1 MAINIRGEIGWDVLA
16 RDIERQLNFASGDIE
31 IVIDSPGGSVFEGIS
46 IADAIRNYKKGN
58 VTVKVIFAASMATY
72 ISMFGQKLVFNAD
85 SSFMIHN
92 PSTIA
97 WGDYREMESCHSLLH
112 KLTDMFRKQYSSF
125 TGKSY
130 EDIKDAMDAETWY
143 IGKDDLMMWGD
154 VLEPDKDV
162 TLDPEIIKACASE
175 KITKLNAKMT
185 NDYVKADLEKVA
197 KMLVLPSSINMSSSN
212 NNSTRLKRQ
221 EEKMDLNE
229 LKSKYP
235 DLYNQVKNEGYQDGL
250 KAGVDTERKRVQD
263 HMQFADIDSAK
274 DLVND
279 AIKDGTPFADMFA
292 KYTRLS
298 LNTQEVQNM
307 QANSPNDVNPGE
319 ANQLHT
325 GGMSAQDK
333 AIIDEIEK
341 GLSSI
346 GLWEVK

>member
-1 MAINIRGEIGWDVLA
+1 MAINIKGEIGWDVFA
-16 RDIERQLNFASGDIE
+16 HDVQRQLNYANGDIE

-58 VTVKVIFAASMATY
+58 ITVKVIFAASMATY
-72 ISMFGQKLVFNAD
+72 ISMFGHRLVFNTD

-92 PSTIA
+92 PSAIA
-97 WGDYREMESCHSLLH
+97 WGDYREMENRHSLLF

-143 IGKDDLMMWGD
+143 IGKDDLMIWGE
-154 VLEPDKDV
+154 VVESDKDA

-197 KMLVLPSSINMSSSN
+197 KMLVLPNSINMSGSN
-212 NNSTRLKRQ
+212 ISSTRLEKQ

-235 DLYNQVKNEGYQDGL
+235 DVYNQAKKEGYQDGF
-250 KAGVDTERKRVQD
+250 KVGVDCERKRVQD

-274 DLVND
+274 DLVVD
-279 AIKDGTPFADMFA
+279 AIKEGTPFADMFA

-298 LNTQEVQNM
+298 LNTQEINNM
-307 QANSPNDVNPGE
+307 QSNSPKDVNPNE
-319 ANQLHT
+319 ANQLQT
-325 GGMSAQDK
+325 GGTTVQDK
-333 AIIDEIEK
+333 ANTDEIEK
-341 GLSSI
+341 GLSAL